1 MNAGT
6 EHNSNHLSVFLLGA
20 ILSILAAVD
29 FPSLINYS
37 VKAIAGGLIWLIFSQ
52 VHEALKIRMK
62 NKDNQNNKN
71 NQRND

>member
-6 EHNSNHLSVFLLGA
+6 EHNSNQLSVFLLGA

-52 VHEALKIRMK
+52 IHEALKIRMK
-62 NKDNQNNKN
+62 KKNEQNNKN
-71 NQRND
+71 NQHND